1 MISESA
7 AQAEDR
13 RAIRRKLLANKRNIP
28 THYGGN
34 LNYQAMFASVASTDS
49 HSPTNQKFN
58 NESHGSTPVLASLDE
73 NNASVEVSSKEL
85 EKARKLAARKVRNR
99 LSAEASRKRVRDEIE
114 SLTAKCG
121 KYTLR
126 LDSSPS
132 LAPAPSPCLL
142 PLRIRIQRCLHK
154 ASC

>member
-7 AQAEDR
+7 AQADDR
-13 RAIRRKLLANKRNIP
+13 RAIKKQLLANKRNVP
-28 THYGGN
+28 TLEGN
-34 LNYQAMFASVASTDS
+34 DLNSQAMLSSVALMDL
-49 HSPTNQKFN
+49 HRPANQNVN
-58 NESHGSTPVLASLDE
+58 NGSHGSTPFLLSLDE
-73 NNASVEVSSKEL
+73 NNTSVEVSSKEL
-85 EKARKLAARKVRNR
+85 EKARRLAARKVRNR